1 MAFQVLF
8 AAYGALRDG
17 NENNAEAADVTLALQ
32 QQLNANPSGVVHI
45 ANENLGG
52 DPANGVLKHFGAIV
66 EVNGNRSAF
75 ACQEDQTIDF
85 S

>member
-8 AAYGALRDG
+8 AAYGALRNG

-45 ANENLGG
+45 TNDNLGG
-52 DPANGVLKHFGAIV
+52 DPAPHVRKHFGAIV

-75 ACQEDQTIDF
+75 ACEEGQAIDF